1 MNKIF
6 LILVLIASSYGQ
18 AYILLGAGALD
29 CSEYLDSAEKGRYAT
44 DMGLFGG
51 YAQGVFTT
59 MNMLSEI
66 GGLPYKEGIQFTPNT
81 STLRR
86 VLMKHCNENLTMK
99 YHQAVG
105 IVWVENAK

>member
-66 GGLPYKEGIQFTPNT
+66 GGLPYKEGDMITPEEFDEFDLDTVRKINEVEIK
-81 STLRR
+81 RYNKYIEQ
-86 VLMKHCNENLTMK
+86 VLKK
-99 YHQAVG
+99 
-105 IVWVENAK
+105 